1 MSFINTEFLASG
13 NNAGSYFKPVK
24 GSNNKVRI
32 LSDKPLH
39 GFVQW
44 TEDNRPMRWSYGMN
58 KPEAVYQEGTRPRK
72 FLACAVWNYAT
83 ESVQLWEI
91 TQSSV
96 INSLD
101 DITRDAD
108 YGHPNRYDLKIS
120 RTGEGLETQYRL
132 IPHAANMSEEVEAA
146 MQNPGVNLEA
156 LLNGEDPFA

>member
-1 MSFINTEFLASG
+1 
-13 NNAGSYFKPVK
+13 
-24 GSNNKVRI
+24 
-32 LSDKPLH
+32 
-39 GFVQW
+39 
-44 TEDNRPMRWSYGMN
+44 MRWSYGMN

-120 RTGEGLETQYRL
+120 RTGEGLENAIPFGFRTRQTCRQRLRLPCRTQ
-132 IPHAANMSEEVEAA
+132 E
-146 MQNPGVNLEA
+146 
-156 LLNGEDPFA
+156 